1 MKIYIFHRD
10 ISIIWFHRNHSKKY
24 LQEFLC
30 EILCVT
36 LCCHGICVAKM
47 VSKKVGRTKL
57 VWFANVSNTTFLNS
71 GGTKYSLHTFVS
83 FHDAKV
89 VIWSNGRLI
98 PLSTKCFVLTKYRN
112 YFLTICPCNLTN
124 NMSFYAFDSYNFM
137 GKFQYR

>member
-1 MKIYIFHRD
+1 MNI
-10 ISIIWFHRNHSKKY
+10 ISIISFHKNHSKKY
-24 LQEFLC
+24 LREFLC
-30 EILCVT
+30 ELLCVT

-57 VWFANVSNTTFLNS
+57 VWFANVSNTTFLNF

-98 PLSTKCFVLTKYRN
+98 PLSTKYFVWLNIENISLQYVLAIWQRILLFTHL
-112 YFLTICPCNLTN
+112 FLQ
-124 NMSFYAFDSYNFM
+124 FY